1 MEKLLSAILCGT
13 IVCFGGGAY
22 SPSDINRTDAF
33 NLIEFCEANEVHSEE
48 ELQSVVDT
56 YYCNTED
63 SYSNENQ
70 NSDEVVSFELTI
82 DYENEYV
89 ITTTVYKTN
98 TTRSTASGYAV
109 QNYRSSAGFIIFT
122 VQVDGEYY
130 YNGST
135 CSTTSATATYT
146 PSPASGWSSSPSA
159 GSGKK
164 GSKAYAKAYGTA
176 VNGSSSYAYELYLYC
191 DVNGNLSTKA

>member
-1 MEKLLSAILCGT
+1 MLVFL
-13 IVCFGGGAY
+13 GAY
-22 SPSDINRTDAF
+22 NSSAINRTDIF
-33 NLIEFCEANEVHSEE
+33 DLVEFCKTSEVYSEE

-56 YYCNTED
+56 YYCNTKD
-63 SYSNENQ
+63 MYSSESQ
-70 NSDEVVSFELTI
+70 NSDDVVSFELTI
-82 DYENEYV
+82 DYENGYV
-89 ITTTVYKTN
+89 ITTTVYKREP
-98 TTRSTASGYAV
+98 TRSNTSGYAV

-122 VQVDGEYY
+122 VRVDGEYY

-146 PSPASGWSSSPSA
+146 PSLASGWSSSPSA

-176 VNGSSSYAYELYLYC
+176 VNGSSSYSYELNLYC
-191 DVNGNLSTKA
+191 DVNGNLSTNA

>member
-1 MEKLLSAILCGT
+1 MFVLE
-13 IVCFGGGAY
+13 GGAY

-33 NLIEFCEANEVHSEE
+33 DLIEFCEANEVHSEE
-48 ELQSVVDT
+48 ELQNVVDT

-63 SYSNENQ
+63 AYSNEDH

-98 TTRSTASGYAV
+98 VTRSTASGYAV

-122 VQVDGEYY
+122 VQDIVCKFLHSLRMFAPKNYRILFID
-130 YNGST
+130 
-135 CSTTSATATYT
+135 
-146 PSPASGWSSSPSA
+146 
-159 GSGKK
+159 
-164 GSKAYAKAYGTA
+164 
-176 VNGSSSYAYELYLYC
+176 L
-191 DVNGNLSTKA
+191 DFFNL